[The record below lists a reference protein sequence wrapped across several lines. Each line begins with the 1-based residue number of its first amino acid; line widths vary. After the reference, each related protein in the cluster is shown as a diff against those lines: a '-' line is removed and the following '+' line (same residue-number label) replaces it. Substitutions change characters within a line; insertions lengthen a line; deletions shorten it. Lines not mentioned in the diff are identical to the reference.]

1 MKVATTKDVMKIFNC
16 SQRHALTKM
25 KIVRLTLGK
34 RTSNEGKKGADP
46 ITVEQIIKHFGLK

>member
-1 MKVATTKDVMKIFNC
+1 MKVATTKDVMRIFNC

-25 KIVRLTLGK
+25 KNVRVALGK

-46 ITVEQIIKHFGLK
+46 ITVEQVIKYFGLE